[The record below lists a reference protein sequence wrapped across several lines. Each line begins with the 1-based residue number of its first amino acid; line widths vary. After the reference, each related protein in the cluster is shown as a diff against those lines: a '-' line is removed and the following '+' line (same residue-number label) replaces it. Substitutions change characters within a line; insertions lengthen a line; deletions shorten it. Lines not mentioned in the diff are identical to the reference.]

1 MLNICNYT
9 KWCSQLEQPKLVFKT
24 VISISSPCFLCLCCP
39 FTLTHHALRNEKH
52 GKYQKGPRQSWLAG
66 WLFLRVLWFSDD
78 CHRLSESNLPLP
90 FTTAFPCYSLINSVW
105 YNDDNLAPNKS
116 EIELML
122 LLERFNVQKQ
132 LGHSG
137 RTMECEG
144 VGAKNSFIILTNVRT
159 WGPWGDSLLSPFLDH
174 ICYWVLLNICATCV
188 FIITCLV
195 LRADTKI
202 SGAKILAFLYHL
214 GHLCRSGF
222 L

>member
-24 VISISSPCFLCLCCP
+24 VISISSPCFLCLRCP
-39 FTLTHHALRNEKH
+39 LTLTHHALRNEKH
-52 GKYQKGPRQSWLAG
+52 WKYQKGPRQSWLAG
-66 WLFLRVLWFSDD
+66 WLLLTVLWFSDD
-78 CHRLSESNLPLP
+78 CHRLSASILPLP
-90 FTTAFPCYSLINSVW
+90 FMAAFPGYSLINSVW
-105 YNDDNLAPNKS
+105 YTDDNLAPYKS

-144 VGAKNSFIILTNVRT
+144 VGAKKLIYHINKCENMRSL
-159 WGPWGDSLLSPFLDH
+159 GGSLLGPFLDH
-174 ICYWVLLNICATCV
+174 ICYWVLLNIGATCV

-195 LRADTKI
+195 LRGDTK
-202 SGAKILAFLYHL
+202 SRGAKILAFLYHL
-214 GHLCRSGF
+214 RHLCRSGF
-222 L
+222 P

>member
-9 KWCSQLEQPKLVFKT
+9 KWCSQLEQPMLVFKT

-39 FTLTHHALRNEKH
+39 LTLTRHALHNEKH

-66 WLFLRVLWFSDD
+66 WLLLRVLWFSDD
-78 CHRLSESNLPLP
+78 CHRLLKSNLPLP
-90 FTTAFPCYSLINSVW
+90 FTAAFPGYSLINSVW

-122 LLERFNVQKQ
+122 ILERFKVQKQ

-137 RTMECEG
+137 RTMSGEG

-159 WGPWGDSLLSPFLDH
+159 WGLWGALSWAPSLITSATGFYLTSVQPVFSLSPAW
-174 ICYWVLLNICATCV
+174 YWGQTQ
-188 FIITCLV
+188 
-195 LRADTKI
+195 KS